1 MVCRGASNNVKVTKT
16 VHVSEI
22 VRLCEFQTLGKEAT
36 VLFISYSYA
45 IPLVK
50 NTSTMNTAAKPSTP
64 LQLHG
69 TI

>member
-16 VHVSEI
+16 VSEI

-36 VLFISYSYA
+36 VLSISYSYA

-50 NTSTMNTAAKPSTP
+50 NTSTMNTAAKPSASTP